1 MKALHAKWLVEAY
14 KHMTYLTD
22 REICLK
28 GWIKSGISKAS
39 ENGSNEIFTHAAIE
53 NEMQQDQV
61 DSFVGSIK
69 TTYRID
75 NLEYDPTVTYSLYL
89 TSKATND

>member
-39 ENGSNEIFTHAAIE
+39 ENGSNEIFTPRC
-53 NEMQQDQV
+53 
-61 DSFVGSIK
+61 
-69 TTYRID
+69 Y
-75 NLEYDPTVTYSLYL
+75 
-89 TSKATND
+89 

>member
-1 MKALHAKWLVEAY
+1 MGVMKSSL
-14 KHMTYLTD
+14 
-22 REICLK
+22 
-28 GWIKSGISKAS
+28 
-39 ENGSNEIFTHAAIE
+39 HAAIE